1 MKKGDIINAIC
12 ELQNN
17 IPRTLLA
24 KKVFTKSKL
33 EDLYRRLVNNEE
45 YKECLSLD
53 NFKKNVK
60 KKKAVRIVE
69 FSDSDEEVEDVEEKV
84 EKVIEDKVKKE
95 VIEDKVEKEVI
106 DEEELPSVMPLLVR
120 QNANVPEQKINKIK
134 IKKEIK
140 NMLVGFIKEVHNLL
154 LDYKVSRDKDYLIDN
169 YNLLL
174 RDQEEIYQEYLE
186 NIEADDSMYNY
197 VADLLSV
204 HTSKIERLVN

>member
-1 MKKGDIINAIC
+1 MKKSDIINAIC

-33 EDLYRRLVNNEE
+33 EDLYRKLVNNEE

-53 NFKKNVK
+53 NLKKNVK
-60 KKKAVRIVE
+60 KKPVRIVE

-84 EKVIEDKVKKE
+84 VEDKVKKE

-106 DEEELPSVMPLLVR
+106 EEELPKEAPKLVR
-120 QNANVPEQKINKIK
+120 QNANVPPKINKIK

-140 NMLVGFIKEVHNLL
+140 SMLVGFIKEVHNLL
-154 LDYKVSRDKDYLIDN
+154 LDYKVSRDKDYLLDN

-174 RDQEEIYQEYLE
+174 RDQEEIYQDYLE
-186 NIEADDSMYNY
+186 NIEADDGMYDY

-204 HTSKIERLVN
+204 HTAKIERLVN